1 MTLGF
6 SAKQNVHH
14 FGISENVCCLRVRT
28 CVCETCICKDMC
40 CGLTLEGSAVQLLSE
55 HM

>member
-6 SAKQNVHH
+6 SAKQNVYH

-28 CVCETCICKDMC
+28 YVCVKHAFARICVVA
-40 CGLTLEGSAVQLLSE
+40 LP
-55 HM
+55 